1 MKRHLK
7 ISGAILSVV
16 GVVELLKCA
25 TTQVTEKGAEAA
37 NAFYEF
43 LADHSSVV
51 TQVMLYSMIAIFAVT
66 FFFMVDELRKEK
78 SDSFC
83 PKTVTS
89 IINCFVSLALACYI
103 FMNLL

>member
-1 MKRHLK
+1 M
-7 ISGAILSVV
+7 
-16 GVVELLKCA
+16 
-25 TTQVTEKGAEAA
+25 TEKGAEAA

-43 LADHSSVV
+43 LATHSSVV

-83 PKTVTS
+83 SK
-89 IINCFVSLALACYI
+89 
-103 FMNLL
+103 LLLQL

>member
-7 ISGAILSVV
+7 ISSAILSVV

-37 NAFYEF
+37 NAFFEF
-43 LADHSSVV
+43 LAAHSSVI
-51 TQVMLYSMIAIFAVT
+51 TQVMLCSMVTIFAVT

-83 PKTVTS
+83 SKTVTA
-89 IINCFVSLALACYI
+89 IINCFISLALTCYI
-103 FMNLL
+103 FINLL